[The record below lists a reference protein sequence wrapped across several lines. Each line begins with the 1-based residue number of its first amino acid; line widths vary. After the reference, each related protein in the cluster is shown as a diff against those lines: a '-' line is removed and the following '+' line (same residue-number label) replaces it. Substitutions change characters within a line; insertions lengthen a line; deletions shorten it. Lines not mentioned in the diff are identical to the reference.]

1 MLDRHPYFFIYLYP
15 DTKKKYKKY
24 MEQSDL
30 SCKHKFGISLN
41 DLLVKDDKNE
51 QEIEFVSNF
60 HKYMPVIISD
70 SVMNNICRYIENVNF
85 DIKNKIKVKSND
97 NIFTEYLS
105 GNQFYDD
112 NVYRAILDEYKR
124 FKKDIAQLSRVK
136 SANTKNKYDGDAEQ
150 QVNTIY
156 ENFMN
161 RMEAICSNVE
171 HLVDY
176 LILIFY
182 CENPSSNKDILWNC
196 YGEVIFNNIKKKNNS
211 PVLFPLPDPDGDI
224 IYLNQKYALKEVE
237 VW

>member
-1 MLDRHPYFFIYLYP
+1 
-15 DTKKKYKKY
+15 
-24 MEQSDL
+24 MEKSDL

-182 CENPSSNKDILWNC
+182 CGNPSSNKDILWNC